1 MIFQLLEKLQNTE
14 NPEDQI
20 KIADEILEKV
30 PELYAYI
37 TKGYAHL
44 ELGQYDEAI
53 ETFDEAIKYDPQ

>member
-37 TKGYAHL
+37 TK
-44 ELGQYDEAI
+44 
-53 ETFDEAIKYDPQ
+53 